1 MYAKINDFEIPLELL
16 EMVTLDLSGG
26 GHITGEALLDI
37 ERQHIRDALSQFHE
51 GQAVSLHVVS
61 IKGERLDGPQV
72 LKKLEG
78 GDVDTGDGRKYTFH
92 IFFEPQ

>member
-16 EMVTLDLSGG
+16 EMVALNSSGG
-26 GHITGEALLDI
+26 GHITGEALLDT
-37 ERQHIRDALSQFHE
+37 ERQHVRDELSRFHE

-72 LKKLEG
+72 LKKLERA
-78 GDVDTGDGRKYTFH
+78 DVDTGDGKKYTFH

>member
-16 EMVTLDLSGG
+16 EMVTLNLSGG
-26 GHITGEALLDI
+26 GHITGEALLDT
-37 ERQHIRDALSQFHE
+37 ERQHIRDGLSQFHE

-78 GDVDTGDGRKYTFH
+78 EDVDIADGKKYTFH